1 MSRGEHVIGNSKRN
15 LVLKTAGAIKVLVG
29 DKYYSLNFSEE
40 DSSSKNDDDVVDNDE
55 DIVEEEISSSD
66 ELIII
71 DNIDGYAYPG
81 DGKVIM
87 TLDGKM
93 YYTSNNSYNEYLNNI
108 EIPNTFHNTINF
120 NNSQPFKVINNSL
133 ITNLN
138 ANYLNGY
145 SANDFI
151 LDSRTLKFN
160 NVIVDSIESS
170 DGVFKY
176 KDGIWSLKE
185 FIPDTHFLNN
195 KVYIGK
201 GINIKKFKELEYS
214 KGLPYENT
222 LLNDLLKVVDVMD
235 ETPYYYVTN
244 LLNTD
249 IDLSYIETLSK
260 SEQINELIGMDDV
273 LFSVKESDL
282 WNTEVLA
289 YDEYIS
295 LNSIKSNVVNID
307 NLRFH
312 KSSFILYVD
321 DTDGINIYD
330 ELKAEIKSYYKT
342 DLSGNVYDLCYD
354 GDSYIKYDSNIV
366 NCIVT
371 KIDKEKNTVCVTT
384 DYETKIFKES
394 KSEIDYI
401 LYNNNKYYYNSYY
414 ADLCDVYDVFGDHAY
429 SGNDIIGNLTGEVV
443 NGTEL
448 SGYGLL
454 INDNGYIL
462 NSNIYTTLIKDS
474 EIIDSEIKTSQIS
487 NSKVFDSEITSCSI
501 HDSDINK
508 STMNE
513 SSISNCDISDS
524 NCNNISIT
532 SSSIENTDISS
543 SNIFS
548 SIIED
553 PVINSANMSNSS
565 ISVSNITNSKISN
578 CDIVKEIKYLNVG
591 LGSEYNIDVTKSNDY
606 SIYNN
611 GSVILGDSSINGI
624 IINIYAINDVD
635 IRVSGESVILSAGT
649 YASYRNIPISDN
661 EYKWVKIN

>member
-15 LVLKTAGAIKVLVG
+15 LVLKTAGTIKVLVG

-40 DSSSKNDDDVVDNDE
+40 DSSSKNDNDVVDNDE

-66 ELIII
+66 EIIII
-71 DNIDGYAYPG
+71 DNIDGYEYPG

-87 TLDGKM
+87 TLDGKI

-145 SANDFI
+145 SADDFI

-195 KVYIGK
+195 KVHIGK
-201 GINIKKFKELEYS
+201 GINIKSFKELEYS

-260 SEQINELIGMDDV
+260 SEQINELMGMDDV

-289 YDEYIS
+289 YDEYVS

-354 GDSYIKYDSNIV
+354 GDSHIKYDSNIV

-384 DYETKIFKES
+384 DYETKMFKES
-394 KSEIDYI
+394 KSEVDYI
-401 LYNNNKYYYNSYY
+401 LYNNNKYYYNSYDV
-414 ADLCDVYDVFGDHAY
+414 DLCDVYDVFGDCAY

-443 NGTEL
+443 NGIEL

-474 EIIDSEIKTSQIS
+474 EIIDSEIKTSRIS
-487 NSKVFDSEITSCSI
+487 NSKMFDSEITNC
-501 HDSDINK
+501 
-508 STMNE
+508 
-513 SSISNCDISDS
+513 SISNCDISDS

-532 SSSIENTDISS
+532 SSSIEDTDISS

-548 SIIED
+548 SIIEN
-553 PVINSANMSNSS
+553 PTINSANMSNSS

-578 CDIVKEIKYLNVG
+578 CDIVKEVEYLNVG

-611 GSVILGDSSINGI
+611 GSVILGNSSVNGI

-661 EYKWVKIN
+661 EYKWIKIN